1 MGKGVFRMLVS
12 SLIKSALAFGLLGSA
27 VAGAAAPVMLFDG
40 STLGRDASGT
50 FGTNS
55 GALGRYSFAAPTTIS
70 SFSTLLA
77 LSSASMLTFRI
88 YDSTTGAALYTS
100 TAKAFA
106 ADVTPTVA
114 GATFKRSD
122 AFSFTFNVGTIYAV
136 GAVSSS
142 APLVIGSLSTKTENG
157 ISALLGNQ
165 NVDNNVFSTNSFC
178 CAVAAQFFGTVPEP
192 MTWSMM
198 IIGFGVVGAA
208 ARRQHRAT
216 VTYS

>member
-1 MGKGVFRMLVS
+1 MGKELFMFVALS
-12 SLIKSALAFGLLGSA
+12 KSALTIGLLGAA
-27 VAGAAAPVMLFDG
+27 VASTATPVMIFDG
-40 STLGRDASGT
+40 STLVRDASGN
-50 FGTNS
+50 FGTDS

-77 LSSASMLTFRI
+77 LSSESTLTFRI

-100 TAKAFA
+100 AAKAFA
-106 ADVTPTVA
+106 ADATPTVE
-114 GATFKRSD
+114 GATFKHSD

-142 APLVIGSLSTKTENG
+142 APLVIGSFSTKTENG

-165 NVDNNVFSTNSFC
+165 NVMNNAFSTSSAC

-198 IIGFGVVGAA
+198 IIGFGIVGTA
-208 ARRQHRAT
+208 ARRQYRAT
-216 VTYS
+216 VSHS